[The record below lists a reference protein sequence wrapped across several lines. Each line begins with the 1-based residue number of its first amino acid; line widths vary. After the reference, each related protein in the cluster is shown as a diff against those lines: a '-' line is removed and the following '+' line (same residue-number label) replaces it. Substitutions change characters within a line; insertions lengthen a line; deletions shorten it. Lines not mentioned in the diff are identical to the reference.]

1 MIKLGNILQYLKSDW
16 LIWFTPSDTSSLAK
30 KGSVIEEQFL
40 IMLVQNKTRLFAGVV
55 RPGAHLGGLF
65 GCHDRPLCTAGRLL
79 SIKADDEIWNAVTAG
94 LYGGWFGTGN
104 SLHFPSES
112 RIQRY
117 ANKEVATIS
126 PPFHNI
132 PHRSHVLFAWHSF
145 HILITVPFC
154 CDQKAQAANALSF
167 TLWQQATIEITCHDH
182 CIIACSHHIYI
193 LYGCC
198 SSCTSCSWWIAH
210 STQCQWRGCNNI
222 PSFLQ
227 QTTPIASSFCE
238 VCTWHN
244 LLILVTTPFCCDRKA
259 QAANMQSFTLWRQA
273 TIEITCHDHS
283 IISCPLHIYVVLF
296 FAHISLMVNL
306 KFNKTPTER
315 LQQA

>member
-182 CIIACSHHIYI
+182 CIIACSHHIYM
-193 LYGCC
+193 G
-198 SSCTSCSWWIAH
+198 
-210 STQCQWRGCNNI
+210 
-222 PSFLQ
+222 
-227 QTTPIASSFCE
+227 
-238 VCTWHN
+238 
-244 LLILVTTPFCCDRKA
+244 
-259 QAANMQSFTLWRQA
+259 
-273 TIEITCHDHS
+273 
-283 IISCPLHIYVVLF
+283 VVLRAHPVRGESRIQHNANGEVATTSPPF
-296 FAHISLMVNL
+296 YNKPHRSQVLFAKSALGTTFSSWSQHHFVVIGRPKRQTCKASHCGG
-306 KFNKTPTER
+306 K
-315 LQQA
+315 QQ